1 MKYSHLTIL
10 IVEDNRINQL
20 LLKNTL
26 LKFGFT
32 NFSVAESGEA
42 ALKKH
47 AEKNF
52 DLILLDIQMPG
63 MDGYEITNAIR
74 TTMSPEYLTV
84 PIIALTA
91 NGSKK
96 DKAKALEAGVNEY
109 VIKPYTPEDLYSTIL
124 KYVDASGKKATTGK
138 KKNKRA
144 EKEKTTDKNKRAG
157 IDLGF
162 LEKYTDGDEKI
173 LRQLIEIFLREVPDT
188 IKKLEQFIKEANWKE
203 VHAAAHKVKSSFA
216 IFELFDLRKIAL
228 EMEECSSELIHVE
241 KIPKLFEAFNSG
253 CVKAL
258 LDLEAELKKLNESE
272 NQ

>member
-1 MKYSHLTIL
+1 MSYSHLHIL

-32 NFSVAESGEA
+32 NFSIAESGET
-42 ALKKH
+42 ALNKL
-47 AEKNF
+47 AEKNY

-63 MDGYEITNAIR
+63 MDGYEITHEIR
-74 TTMSPEYLTV
+74 TKMNTEYRTI

-96 DKAKALEAGVNEY
+96 DRARALEAGVNEY
-109 VIKPYTPEDLYSTIL
+109 VMKPYTPEDLYSTIL
-124 KYVDASGKKATTGK
+124 KYVDTADKKATTEK
-138 KKNKRA
+138 KKNKRT
-144 EKEKTTDKNKRAG
+144 EKEKTTEKNKKAG
-157 IDLGF
+157 MDLGF

-173 LRQLIEIFLREVPDT
+173 LRQLIELFLREVPDT
-188 IKKLEQFIKEANWKE
+188 IKKLEQFIKEENWKE

-216 IFELFDLRKIAL
+216 IFELFDLRKTAL
-228 EMEECSSELIHVE
+228 EIEECSREPVHVE

-253 CVKAL
+253 CEKAL
-258 LDLEAELKKLNESE
+258 LDLEEELKKLNESE
-272 NQ
+272 K